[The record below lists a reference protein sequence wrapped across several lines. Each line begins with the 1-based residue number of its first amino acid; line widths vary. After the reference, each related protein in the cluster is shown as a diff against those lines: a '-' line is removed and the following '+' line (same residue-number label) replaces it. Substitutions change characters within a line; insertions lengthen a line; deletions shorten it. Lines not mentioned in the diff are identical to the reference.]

1 MNAILQFRIV
11 PRPTLALLYRQ
22 KWLLRRNIL
31 GEIYFTR
38 LVAESTLLLLK
49 DRGERCKT
57 ILFHFYRRVTITYR

>member
-11 PRPTLALLYRQ
+11 PRPTLALLYRR

-38 LVAESTLLLLK
+38 LVAESTRLLLK
-49 DRGERCKT
+49 DRGEM
-57 ILFHFYRRVTITYR
+57 

>member
-11 PRPTLALLYRQ
+11 PRPTLALLYRR

-38 LVAESTLLLLK
+38 LVAESTRKLLLK
-49 DRGERCKT
+49 DRGEM
-57 ILFHFYRRVTITYR
+57 